1 MMDNI
6 SSLKISERS
15 PVQPK
20 TSEQKKL
27 WDVAVEFE
35 AIFIKQMLDSMKKTV
50 NKTKLIDG
58 GMTEEIFDDML
69 CEQRSVSMA
78 KNGSMG
84 LAKTIYN
91 QLSQIQSFKDSS
103 KL

>member
-1 MMDNI
+1 MVNNI
-6 SSLKISERS
+6 SSVRIENK
-15 PVQPK
+15 PVIDPRNQ
-20 TSEQKKL
+20 EQKKL

-50 NKTKLIDG
+50 NKEKLIDG
-58 GMTEEIFDDML
+58 GMTEDIFEDML
-69 CEQRSVSMA
+69 YEQRSISMA

-91 QLSQIQSFKDSS
+91 QLSQIQNFKDSS
-103 KL
+103 KT

>member
-1 MMDNI
+1 MIDNI
-6 SSLKISERS
+6 SSLKISEKNL
-15 PVQPK
+15 VQPK
-20 TSEQKKL
+20 SSEQKKL

-35 AIFIKQMLDSMKKTV
+35 AIFIKQMLDSMKKTI

-69 CEQRSVSMA
+69 YEQRAISMA
-78 KNGSMG
+78 KKGDMG
-84 LAKTIYN
+84 LAKVIYN
-91 QLSQIQSFKDSS
+91 QMSQIQSFKDSS